1 MQNKRNLPNTVKV
14 AMATVKFRVPG
25 IVARQTYT
33 PACCSLTSDIMRLP
47 FPSTRV
53 LKTSMDL
60 WSISKGIFQLQQ
72 CKLWSKVSSK
82 DHSPN
87 NPVIKA

>member
-1 MQNKRNLPNTVKV
+1 MQNKRNIPNTVKV

-60 WSISKGIFQLQQ
+60 
-72 CKLWSKVSSK
+72 
-82 DHSPN
+82 
-87 NPVIKA
+87 

>member
-1 MQNKRNLPNTVKV
+1 MNEIKQQMWKCKILWNAGGGEENIPNTVNV

-25 IVARQTYT
+25 IVARQTYI

-60 WSISKGIFQLQQ
+60 WSISERNTSVKTI
-72 CKLWSKVSSK
+72 
-82 DHSPN
+82 
-87 NPVIKA
+87 